1 MSDCYHEFFFIT
13 DQVNYAGV
21 ANFCLCETTVQ
32 NLVENY
38 DNNTDLH
45 SKDKN

>member
-1 MSDCYHEFFFIT
+1 MSDCYHET
-13 DQVNYAGV
+13 NQVNYAGV

-32 NLVENY
+32 SLGKIY